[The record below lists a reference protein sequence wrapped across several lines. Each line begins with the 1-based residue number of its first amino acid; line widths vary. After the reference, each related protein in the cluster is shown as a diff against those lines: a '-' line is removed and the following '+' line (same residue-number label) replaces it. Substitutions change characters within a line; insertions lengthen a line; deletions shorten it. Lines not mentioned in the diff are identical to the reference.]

1 MEHCRAGFA
10 HNAPDADYT
19 LPLVALHGGAKGNG
33 LMRGMFGDARIE
45 DLWRDFFCVSTNL
58 STAELRVAHDG
69 PMWRWVR
76 ASCSAP
82 GMAPP
87 VVEDGHL
94 LVDGGILDNLPVRT
108 MRMTTGVGVTI
119 ASDAG
124 AAIDI
129 SSSIRSVD
137 SVSGWGVLWSRM
149 RGANEIPNLADI

>member
-1 MEHCRAGFA
+1 
-10 HNAPDADYT
+10 
-19 LPLVALHGGAKGNG
+19 
-33 LMRGMFGDARIE
+33 MFGDTRLE

-58 STAELRVAHDG
+58 TTAELHVARNG

-94 LVDGGILDNLPVRT
+94 LVDGGILDNLPVQA
-108 MRMTTGVGVTI
+108 MRQTQGVGLTI

-124 AAIDI
+124 AAPGIETTL
-129 SSSIRSVD
+129 RSLD
-137 SVSGWGVLWSRM
+137 AVSGWGVLWSRL
-149 RGANEIPNLADI
+149 RGAKRPARFQTSPTF